1 MPLIWVLPALKRD
14 LTTGMA
20 EPAARGLPW
29 RGGFCLTPCRAEV
42 SPVHRAQCCGNPRLS
57 DGACGLHEAHWKPER
72 SLLAGGAQ
80 HPGCAEPRCADPAA
94 PSASLQPGLTSHVLH
109 ATVTRNASFYPL
121 DNVETGKFECINA
134 PRRNTPRYSL
144 L

>member
-1 MPLIWVLPALKRD
+1 M
-14 LTTGMA
+14 
-20 EPAARGLPW
+20 E
-29 RGGFCLTPCRAEV
+29 GGFCLTSCRAEV
-42 SPVHRAQCCGNPRLS
+42 SPVHRARCCGNPRLS

-94 PSASLQPGLTSHVLH
+94 PSASLQPSLTSHVLH

-134 PRRNTPRYSL
+134 LPDKHRHIAVISDRHNCSVKCICNHAFRIFKI
-144 L
+144 